1 MNKKKIVIGG
11 ALAVLLGYAVSVYW
25 SCEPD
30 TFSPSKYAAQQATL
44 NHQQPVIGYETTT
57 TLIHINQLLLDKPG
71 GFLTND
77 RLPPSVLMDNMP
89 AWEAGVLT
97 QVRDMVLILKD
108 RISRSQNESRID
120 PDLKEAQPAL
130 NINSHSWNFPSAES
144 QYQEAIDSLI
154 SYRDRLVETK
164 NPSKKATFYA
174 RDDGLVAWL
183 EVVQNRLGSISQ
195 DLGSSVGEAHLNV
208 DHDQLAEG
216 NGVLREIK
224 VDNTKTPWLRIDN
237 VFYESR
243 GSTWALL
250 LLMQSMRDD
259 FKEVLEEAKAMVV
272 MDQIIGEL
280 EATQETVWS
289 PMILNGNGFGLIAN
303 HSLIM
308 ANYVSRAQAGT
319 VDLINILEKR

>member
-1 MNKKKIVIGG
+1 M
-11 ALAVLLGYAVSVYW
+11 
-25 SCEPD
+25 
-30 TFSPSKYAAQQATL
+30 L
-44 NHQQPVIGYETTT
+44 NHSTKKP
-57 TLIHINQLLLDKPG
+57 LIHYRNRLTAPKTPNQ
-71 GFLTND
+71 
-77 RLPPSVLMDNMP
+77 
-89 AWEAGVLT
+89 
-97 QVRDMVLILKD
+97 
-108 RISRSQNESRID
+108 
-120 PDLKEAQPAL
+120 
-130 NINSHSWNFPSAES
+130 
-144 QYQEAIDSLI
+144 
-154 SYRDRLVETK
+154 
-164 NPSKKATFYA
+164 KAMFYA
-174 RDDGLVAWL
+174 RDDGLVVWL
-183 EVVQNRLGSISQ
+183 EVVQNRLGSMSQ
-195 DLGSSVGEAHLNV
+195 ALGSSVGEAHLNV

-243 GSTWALL
+243 GSTWVLL

-280 EATQETVWS
+280 EATQETAWS